1 MSQDA
6 MDGIRRSTLIIVSL
20 TLVDKI
26 LALGKEMLFAYR
38 FGVSRELDVFNV
50 AYAFPAI
57 LAMLLGQAI
66 VSALVPLYVAWQA
79 RGPEVLRRNLA
90 NLGSTALLVL
100 LTVSLLCYAGST
112 PIMAV
117 IGYGFP
123 EGGQALGDGLVR
135 LLVWLIVLEGGTA
148 VLAGVLQAN
157 KNFTAL
163 YGAQLS
169 INLTII
175 ATLTFFSD
183 RGVTALAVG
192 FLLGT
197 AAKALVMALALRGPA
212 FPLGIPRSPALPGL
226 REFGLLA
233 WPLVV
238 GGLVVNSNILFDQVM
253 STELPAGS
261 VSALRYAYRINDLP
275 LQLFV
280 VAAARAIFPFISE
293 QAEGRDTAGLRQ
305 VFWRGLLFLF
315 MVSAATTAFVLLF
328 SQEIVM
334 ALLQRGA
341 FDAEAVTATARTLSW
356 YAAGMIFSSYAV
368 LNGVFFN
375 ALRHNKTLM
384 IVGVITMCLNVAFNL
399 LFIRWIGGPQA
410 VAMSTTVTTGLTCA
424 IFIIIIQRS
433 LGVFRKRPRP
443 GPYLQ
448 VTGATLLGAGLAF
461 AAKTGLGRSGLPQSW
476 MFPLAALVFAA
487 AFLGS
492 LSLSRDEEI
501 RWCLGMVLP
510 GRRVRGRGFTA
521 GRTKEQ
527 EPS

>member
-1 MSQDA
+1 MSLEV

-57 LAMLLGQAI
+57 LAMLLGQAM
-66 VSALVPLYVAWQA
+66 VSALVPLYMSWQT
-79 RGPEVLRRNLA
+79 RGPEVLRRNLG
-90 NLGSTALLVL
+90 NLGCAVLLAL
-100 LTVSLLCYAGST
+100 LTVSLLCYAGSM

-123 EGGQALGDGLVR
+123 EGEQALGDCLVR
-135 LLVWLIVLEGGTA
+135 LLVWLIALEGGA
-148 VLAGVLQAN
+148 AILAGVLQAN
-157 KNFTAL
+157 KNFAAL
-163 YGAQLS
+163 YGAQLA
-169 INLTII
+169 INLAII
-175 ATLTFFSD
+175 VTLAFFSD
-183 RGVTALAVG
+183 QGVTALAVG

-197 AAKALVMALALRGPA
+197 AAKAVVMALALRGPA
-212 FPLGIPRSPALPGL
+212 FPLSLPRPPVLPGL

-253 STELPAGS
+253 STELPPGS

-280 VAAARAIFPFISE
+280 VAAARAIFPFISQ
-293 QAEGRDTAGLRQ
+293 QAEAKDTAGLRQ
-305 VFWRGLLFLF
+305 VFWRGLLFLC

-328 SQEIVM
+328 SKEIVM
-334 ALLQRGA
+334 VLLQRGA
-341 FDAEAVTATARTLSW
+341 FGTEAVTATALTLSW
-356 YAAGMIFSSYAV
+356 YAAGMLFASYAV
-368 LNGVFFN
+368 LNGVFFT
-375 ALRHNKTLM
+375 ALRQNKTLM
-384 IVGVITMCLNVAFNL
+384 VVGVVTMCLNVFFNL

-424 IFIIIIQRS
+424 IFIAIIQRS
-433 LGVFRKRPRP
+433 LGVFRKPPRP

-448 VTGATLLGAGLAF
+448 VAGATLLASGLAF
-461 AAKTGLGRSGLPQSW
+461 AAKAGLERLALPEVW
-476 MFPLAALVFAA
+476 IFPIAALVFAA
-487 AFLGS
+487 GFLGS
-492 LSLSRDEEI
+492 LSLSRDGEI
-501 RWCLGMVLP
+501 RWCLGMVIP
-510 GRRVRGRGFTA
+510 GRRVRG
-521 GRTKEQ
+521 
-527 EPS
+527 